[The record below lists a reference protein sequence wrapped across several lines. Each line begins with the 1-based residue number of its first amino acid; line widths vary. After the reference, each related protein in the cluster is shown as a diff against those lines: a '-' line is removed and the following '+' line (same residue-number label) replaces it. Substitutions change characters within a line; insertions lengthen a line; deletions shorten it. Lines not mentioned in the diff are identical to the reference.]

1 MNKKYVLGSLLILAL
16 TMTGCQNGNN
26 NNPSSGVA
34 NSDNSII
41 QPSKDP
47 GEITGGTFNF
57 NEDELNTAQEIH
69 TANQLKYL
77 NLSKDYYDMTK
88 SDLDACDAMG
98 NKNVSTPEKTT
109 LNWEFTAPDGYEV
122 KNYTLV
128 FSQSMDLSDPYTVE
142 GTKEPTISFYNSFLG
157 TNYFKIVAN
166 FTTGDKQSSDVKIF
180 KVTEQA
186 PRNLYVGNMPNFR
199 DMGGR
204 TTYAGGKVKQGLI
217 YRGAGNNFDQ
227 RGTAPNAD
235 AQDVMLNQLRLKTEI
250 NVSNGTGNNIKLS
263 GNKVVDAFM
272 AYGAVPYS
280 NLARNSVRIRQVMDV
295 LADESNYPV
304 FYHCRIGTDRTGITG
319 FMINGLL
326 GVPFNEAVQDY
337 GFSNFAPIDNQRYP
351 HKPNDSNGDDI
362 AKYLDELLAL
372 PGATFQEQVYLALR
386 MMGVS
391 AEKLDKI
398 IDFMTEGA
406 KAEIPA
412 SFKVGE
418 GDLLTSDVAKSTS
431 SDFKAPATYYAM
443 ASGKKVSFKAT
454 TTAGKKDVIVYMGY
468 TGSVNQNTST
478 KLSASITLKIDGV
491 EQTITNSKNLWTA
504 GFGATQQDNRIGYMF
519 NILGNYDFTA
529 GEHTVEISSKNGT
542 FNVGSITIADR
553 AA

>member
-16 TMTGCQNGNN
+16 TMTGCQSGNN
-26 NNPSSGVA
+26 NNPSSGGA
-34 NSDNSII
+34 NSDSSII

-57 NEDELNTAQEIH
+57 NEEELNTAQEIH

-128 FSQSMDLSDPYTVE
+128 FSQSMDLSDPYIVE
-142 GTKEPTISFYNSFLG
+142 GTKNPTISFYNSFLG

-166 FTTGDKQSSDVKIF
+166 FTTGDKQSSDVKTF

-235 AQDVMLNQLRLKTEI
+235 AQDIMLNQLRLKTEI
-250 NVSNGTGNNIKLS
+250 NVSNGTGNNINLS
-263 GNKVVDAFM
+263 GNKIVDAFM

-351 HKPNDSNGDDI
+351 HKPNDTDGDDI

-372 PGATFQEQVYLALR
+372 PGETFQEQVYLALR

-418 GDLLTSDVAKSTS
+418 GALLTSDVAKSTS
-431 SDFKAPATYYAM
+431 SDFKAPGTYYAM

-468 TGSVNQNTST
+468 TGSVSQNTST

-504 GFGATQQDNRIGYMF
+504 GFGATQKDNRIGYMF
-519 NILGNYDFTA
+519 NVLGNYDFTA
-529 GEHTVEISSKNGT
+529 AEHTVEISSKSGT
-542 FNVGSITIADR
+542 FNVGSITIADH

>member
-26 NNPSSGVA
+26 NNPSSGGA
-34 NSDNSII
+34 NSDSSII

-57 NEDELNTAQEIH
+57 NEEELNTAQEIH

-77 NLSKDYYDMTK
+77 NLEKDYYDMTS
-88 SDLDACDAMG
+88 SDLNACDAYG
-98 NKNVSTPEKTT
+98 NKDVSTPIQTK

-128 FSQSMDLSDPYTVE
+128 FSQNADLSDPYVVE
-142 GTKEPTISFYNSFLG
+142 GTKETSISFYNSFLG

-166 FTTGDKQSSDVKIF
+166 FTTGDKQSSDVKTF

-204 TTYAGGKVKQGLI
+204 TTYAGGKVKKGLI
-217 YRGAGNNFDQ
+217 YRGAGSRFDYSS
-227 RGTAPNAD
+227 TPNAD
-235 AQDVMLNQLRLKTEI
+235 AQYALLQQFKLKTEI
-250 NVSNGTGNNIKLS
+250 NVADKTDNNLNLS
-263 GNKVVDAFM
+263 GTQVKDCFM
-272 AYGAVPYS
+272 DYGSVPYS
-280 NLARNSVRIRQVMDV
+280 NLARNSVKIRQIMDI
-295 LADESNYPV
+295 LADESNYPL

-326 GVPFNEAVQDY
+326 GVTFNECIQDY

-351 HKPNDSNGDDI
+351 HKPNDTNGDDI
-362 AKYLDELLAL
+362 AKYLDEILAL
-372 PGATFQEQVYLALR
+372 PGKTFQEQVYLALR
-386 MMGVS
+386 MIGVS

-398 IDFMTEGA
+398 IDFMTVGA
-406 KAEIPA
+406 KAEIPT
-412 SFKVGE
+412 SIKIGE
-418 GDLLTSDVAKSTS
+418 GDALTSDVTKSTS
-431 SDFKAPATYYAM
+431 SDYKTPATYYAM
-443 ASGKKVSFKAT
+443 SSGKKVSFKAT

-468 TGSVNQNTST
+468 TGNVTTSTST
-478 KLSASITLKIDGV
+478 KLSASITLKIDGT
-491 EQTITNSKNLWTA
+491 EQTISNTKSLWTA
-504 GFGATQQDNRIGYMF
+504 GFGQTRSKDRYGYMF
-519 NILGNYDFTA
+519 NILGNYDLTA
-529 GEHTVEISSKNGT
+529 GEHTVEIISKNGT

-553 AA
+553 A

>member
-1 MNKKYVLGSLLILAL
+1 MNKKYVLGSLLIFAL

-26 NNPSSGVA
+26 NNPSSGGA
-34 NSDNSII
+34 NSDSSII

-57 NEDELNTAQEIH
+57 NEEELNTAQEIH

-128 FSQSMDLSDPYTVE
+128 FSQSMDLSDPYTVV

-166 FTTGDKQSSDVKIF
+166 FTTGDKQSSDVKTF

-204 TTYAGGKVKQGLI
+204 TTYAGGKIKQGLI
-217 YRGAGNNFDQ
+217 YRGAGNKFDYNS
-227 RGTAPNAD
+227 TPNAD

-250 NVSNGTGNNIKLS
+250 NVSNNTGNNISLS

-351 HKPNDSNGDDI
+351 HKTPDNNGDDI
-362 AKYLDELLAL
+362 AKYLDEILAL
-372 PGATFQEQVYLALR
+372 PGETFQEQVYLALR
-386 MMGVS
+386 MIGVS

-431 SDFKAPATYYAM
+431 SDFKAPGTYYAM

-454 TTAGKKDVIVYMGY
+454 TTAGKKDIIVYMGY
-468 TGSVNQNTST
+468 TGSVSQNTST

-519 NILGNYDFTA
+519 NVLGNYDFTA
-529 GEHTVEISSKNGT
+529 AEHTVEISSKSGT
-542 FNVGSITIADR
+542 FNVGSITIADH

>member
-1 MNKKYVLGSLLILAL
+1 MNKKYVLGSLLIFAL

-26 NNPSSGVA
+26 NNPSSGGA
-34 NSDNSII
+34 NSDSSII

-57 NEDELNTAQEIH
+57 NEEELNTAQEIH

-128 FSQSMDLSDPYTVE
+128 FSQSMDLSDPYTVV

-166 FTTGDKQSSDVKIF
+166 FTTGDKQSSDVKTF

-217 YRGAGNNFDQ
+217 YRGAGNKFDYNS
-227 RGTAPNAD
+227 TPNAD

-250 NVSNGTGNNIKLS
+250 NVSNNTGNNISLS

-351 HKPNDSNGDDI
+351 HKSNDTNGDDI

-372 PGATFQEQVYLALR
+372 PGTTFQEQVYLALR

-431 SDFKAPATYYAM
+431 SDFKAPGTYYAM

-468 TGSVNQNTST
+468 TGSVSQSTST

-519 NILGNYDFTA
+519 NVLGNYDFTA
-529 GEHTVEISSKNGT
+529 AEHTVEISSKSGT
-542 FNVGSITIADR
+542 FNVGSITIADH